1 MDCQVHEGARQP
13 LRQWLFTRVSQKI
26 ASNAIDEA
34 FEIDLR
40 IRKYEA
46 EKYCGL
52 QSVIMSTS
60 MYMVRRILSVPEL
73 WKREYHICPCENEA
87 WEPLPPDA
95 WFHPDGVRSAGP
107 AYECRVCKG
116 KRFTVQQQPSGR
128 TIVKPQLNCYYLT
141 AKNGFLQANFN
152 DPRITMKVGRDRNAH
167 TPGSLWASPECA
179 RMDSRL
185 SGQLSS
191 SSTPGCICGV

>member
-128 TIVKPQLNCYYLT
+128 TIVKPQLVRVTPCLLTLCMTPRLTPPGLLAPLSQNCYYLT

-152 DPRITMKVGRDRNAH
+152 DPRITMKVSSHYA
-167 TPGSLWASPECA
+167 SLK
-179 RMDSRL
+179 R
-185 SGQLSS
+185 
-191 SSTPGCICGV
+191 